1 MPQFDP
7 FPARGIPRICFS
19 RADPGTSE
27 ELFQGR
33 VCLHD
38 CSSNSEQ
45 CLAESYCSHN
55 VPSNK
60 EMRLSGLDL
69 SHDLS
74 RNCIAEIGG
83 YFCHHA
89 DDCSSSQ
96 YSDAFNCSSCCSDP
110 VDTYAAVGGISP
122 SSNYGS
128 NMSLSHGTCVPLKNG
143 SASVG
148 YGQYFVSGWMY
159 INEDG
164 HMCGPYSQEQ
174 LCNGLSSGFLPEELP
189 IYPVAHGSFMN
200 PMPLKYLRQLSN
212 SVCDA
217 SNFSGTT
224 SEMHELVSRG
234 SMVSY
239 EVENAE
245 QGKLNSAMNHT
256 SLVLMQSF
264 TSEDSCWMFE
274 DKGGNKHGAHSFAEL
289 YYWYHNSYLDGSLM
303 IHHVDNL
310 VGPFTLAS
318 LIEDWSTISSQHIS
332 EINIKAKVTNKHSNS
347 HSIFISN
354 VSDEVSTQLHPVIM
368 KAARRVLV
376 DEILSSIIPDF
387 FLSKK
392 AERQDRP
399 EPTYQDN
406 RKHDSSKGKK
416 VASSQDS
423 FEFSSGS
430 CVTFPELLLAV
441 RKFIYYDCMK
451 ASWDAFFSNLAVE
464 YCSSWLKRK
473 RRLDLPV
480 IVESGRQDLPKMG
493 EMKKDDD
500 KVVLLSLTHDGD
512 SAPEFGSSKKNFY
525 ASSLP
530 LIPGACKLLKEREM
544 YSSRI
549 QGILEN
555 DLYVSAKISLFRFFE
570 DAIIE
575 ELTNLFCLASNNN
588 LNDDKLDVT
597 ENNQHALCSLQ
608 DMTADIGIN
617 ASDYLGTEPASPS
630 TASSNAFEQ
639 LGSDFSDD
647 NGVDITDEPPPPGM
661 DNCSIM
667 ILPNNKFRPQKL
679 IEHISHLDKY
689 ATLAVFRQK
698 LHDHVLKKL
707 KYTYF
712 GYMLNQY
719 FQSCHSLREVQ
730 LDATKVDRKTRHQ
743 EKLLEDES
751 YDCLQDVTSSLS
763 LASKNQKGNSG
774 YSNKSKLTASSLKTG
789 KHTYVQ
795 KKRFA
800 KKIFEPLV
808 LSEDHQQSKQ
818 DVSTLHSQNMIE
830 SLPESVVSMSLRS
843 VSSQELGSYK
853 TGKLLENSCCQASN
867 HKESLDSSIF
877 PRKRQRLRKAY
888 PNAKEMPTFSNSN
901 AMISF
906 GDDSCSAISEM
917 SAVVHKCQSSNEK
930 KESNPWVSQQGSSS
944 NTVDKFS
951 ENKKHKLSVQDESK
965 ILANCSDTMKSKQTS
980 FLKKMKEEF
989 KHLSPIP
996 EDSKLQ
1002 STISSRKR
1010 KHKHSAKRKVKSTI
1024 PCPTSDDC
1032 ARSSI
1037 NGWEWHRWSRAAL
1050 PSEKAYIRGIRTQYF
1065 SIGFRGNYLR
1075 NSNSKGPSARTNR
1088 VKLRNLLAAADGAE
1102 LLKATQIK
1110 ARKKRLCFQRSKIHD
1125 WGLVALEP
1133 IDAEEFVIEYVG
1145 ELIRR
1150 RISDTRERL
1159 YERMG
1164 IGSSYLF
1171 RLDDDYVVDATKR
1184 GGLARFINHSC
1195 EPNCYTKVITV
1206 EGQKKIFIYAKRH
1219 ISAGE
1224 EITYNYKFPLEEVKI
1239 PCNCGSHRIKPI
1251 PMRKLEC
1258 CSANLKGSGEGA
1270 AVIDVNFVI
1279 AMIVDVM
1286 MHHGCS

>member
-1 MPQFDP
+1 MPQFET
-7 FPARGIPRICFS
+7 FPARGIRRIRFS
-19 RADPGTSE
+19 PTDPGTSE

-33 VCLHD
+33 ICLHD

-45 CLAESYCSHN
+45 RLAESYCSHH

-60 EMRLSGLDL
+60 EMRLSGFDL
-69 SHDLS
+69 PHDLS

-96 YSDAFNCSSCCSDP
+96 YSEAFNCSSFCSDP

-128 NMSLSHGTCVPLKNG
+128 NISLSQGTCVPLKDG
-143 SASVG
+143 SASAE
-148 YGQYFVSGWMY
+148 YGQFFVSGWMY

-174 LCNGLSSGFLPEELP
+174 LSEGLSSGFLPEELP

-200 PMPLKYLRQLSN
+200 PVPLKYLRRLSN

-217 SNFSGTT
+217 SSFSGMT
-224 SEMHELVSRG
+224 SEMHELVGRG
-234 SMVSY
+234 STVSY
-239 EVENAE
+239 EVQNAE

-256 SLVLMQSF
+256 SLVLLQPF

-332 EINIKAKVTNKHSNS
+332 ETNIKAKVTNKHSNS
-347 HSIFISN
+347 RSNFISN
-354 VSDEVSTQLHPVIM
+354 VSDEVSMQLHPVIM

-392 AERQDRP
+392 AERQDRSK
-399 EPTYQDN
+399 PTYQDN
-406 RKHDSSKGKK
+406 RKHDSSKGKM

-441 RKFIYYDCMK
+441 RKFLYYDCMK
-451 ASWDAFFSNLAVE
+451 ASWDAFFSDLAVE

-473 RRLDLPV
+473 HWLDLPV
-480 IVESGRQDLPKMG
+480 VVESGRQGLPKMG

-500 KVVLLSLTHDGD
+500 KVVLLSLIHDGD
-512 SAPEFGSSKKNFY
+512 SAPGFVSSKEDFY

-530 LIPGACKLLKEREM
+530 LIPGDCKLLKEREM
-544 YSSRI
+544 DSSRI

-555 DLYVSAKISLFRFFE
+555 DLYVSAKISLFRFFQ

-575 ELTNLFCLASNNN
+575 ELTNLFCLASNYN

-597 ENNQHALCSLQ
+597 ENKQYALCSLQ
-608 DMTADIGIN
+608 DMTADMGIN

-639 LGSDFSDD
+639 LGSDLSDD

-679 IEHISHLDKY
+679 IEHIPHLDKY
-689 ATLAVFRQK
+689 ATLAIFRQK

-719 FQSCHSLREVQ
+719 FESCHSLREFQ
-730 LDATKVDRKTRHQ
+730 LDATKVDSKTRHPK
-743 EKLLEDES
+743 KLLEDES
-751 YDCLQDVTSSLS
+751 YVCLQDATSSLS
-763 LASKNQKGNSG
+763 LASKNHKGNFG
-774 YSNKSKLTASSLKTG
+774 YSTKSKSTASSLKTG

-830 SLPESVVSMSLRS
+830 SLPELVVNMSLRS
-843 VSSQELGSYK
+843 VSFQELGSYK

-877 PRKRQRLRKAY
+877 PRKRRRLRKAY
-888 PNAKEMPTFSNSN
+888 LNVKEMPTFSNSN
-901 AMISF
+901 ATLSF
-906 GDDSCSAISEM
+906 GDDSCSVISEM
-917 SAVVHKCQSSNEK
+917 SAVVHKCQFSNEK
-930 KESNPWVSQQGSSS
+930 KESDPWISQQGSSS

-965 ILANCSDTMKSKQTS
+965 NLANCSNTMKSKQTS
-980 FLKKMKEEF
+980 FLKKMEEEF

-996 EDSKLQ
+996 EDSKLP

-1024 PCPTSDDC
+1024 PCPKSDGC

-1110 ARKKRLCFQRSKIHD
+1110 ARKKRLCFQRSNIHD

-1133 IDAEEFVIEYVG
+1133 IDAEDFVIEYVG

-1150 RISDTRERL
+1150 RTSDIRERL

-1239 PCNCGSHRIKPI
+1239 PCNCGSHRC
-1251 PMRKLEC
+1251 R
-1258 CSANLKGSGEGA
+1258 GSM
-1270 AVIDVNFVI
+1270 N
-1279 AMIVDVM
+1279 
-1286 MHHGCS
+1286 